1 MEANRQNFFYEFCPV
16 KYVFVLKKVLNR
28 KDFLRVFDFRVRFND
43 KVEFIIYERKHPLEY
58 ICPIIKFNHTPI

>member
-1 MEANRQNFFYEFCPV
+1 MEANRQILFYEFCPV
-16 KYVFVLKKVLNR
+16 KYDFVLKKVLNR

-43 KVEFIIYERKHPLEY
+43 KDEFIIYERKHPLEY